1 MFIKSC
7 LRFCRPFSLPALKGS
22 GDQAG
27 TQCGVWLSPP
37 LVRPSLS
44 SVLDQSQSL
53 GPKSGKA
60 VSLPV
65 WRVVVTYRFSGDI

>member
-1 MFIKSC
+1 MFIKSR
-7 LRFCRPFSLPALKGS
+7 LRFGRLFSLPALKGS

-27 TQCGVWLSPP
+27 THCGVWLSPP
-37 LVRPSLS
+37 LVLPSLS

-60 VSLPV
+60 VSSPV
-65 WRVVVTYRFSGDI
+65 WRVVVSSRFSGDI